1 MQTSAAICVLALISF
16 VSCVQPASG
25 QIDVCQAANVT
36 VTDLSRPILTVKCG
50 FYNKPVSTVFWFFNN
65 TLFSSFNP
73 FSLLISNIKQ
83 GFNYYTTGNSL
94 QLFAPYSSGRYH
106 CKVLNCT
113 QHFFIGIKPPT
124 PAPTTVTTTTANT
137 TAVTTPAPATTSL
150 TTASTTTPS
159 PTTTSAPSAPKRSVR
174 SFSYSSLSVNV
185 SDPTAVLRCSCTGN
199 YTFWGVNGT
208 DWVIIENG
216 TFSRFVQNDTIK
228 FNHKFLNSSLN
239 LRLPVTP
246 GNYSCDSQSRK
257 CQHLFTVTVLYPTPT
272 TPAPPTTATE
282 SNTHQALFAPSETPE
297 PATASTPWWLF
308 VVVGIIVVIIAG
320 AVTAFFVYKKHP
332 EVVVL
337 FHKVPTSV
345 Y

>member
-16 VSCVQPASG
+16 ASCVQPTSG

-36 VTDLSRPILTVKCG
+36 VTDLSKPITTVKCG
-50 FYNKPVSTVFWFFNN
+50 FYTKPASTVFWFFNN

-73 FSLLISNIKQ
+73 HSLLISNLKQ

-94 QLFAPYSSGRYH
+94 QLYAPYSSGRYH
-106 CKVLNCT
+106 CQVLNCT

-137 TAVTTPAPATTSL
+137 TAVTTP
-150 TTASTTTPS
+150 TPTS
-159 PTTTSAPSAPKRSVR
+159 PTTTPPPNAPKKSARLS
-174 SFSYSSLSVNV
+174 SYSSLSVNV
-185 SDPTAVLRCSCTGN
+185 SDPTKVLRCPCTGN
-199 YTFWGVNGT
+199 YTFWGVNGS

-216 TFSRFVQNDTIK
+216 TFSRFVQNNTIK

-272 TPAPPTTATE
+272 TTAPPTTTATE
-282 SNTHQALFAPSETPE
+282 SNTHQAFFAPSNSPE